1 MFDVKHPIISSN
13 YWIRLIII
21 WRKESRNVT
30 SRCYGSKNFWI
41 STIFLDRDVKRWK
54 KSLGFRFV
62 PGECNHAQ
70 ESHTCIFFVV
80 FFFCHISSTADC
92 WDPEIMLPWQR
103 DLTPCLH
110 YGGRGGWYQPRWMT
124 LFSRRCYLCPYKRL
138 ILGKGAFFILVFLNM
153 ITNPIISQTLNFCDV
168 APLFSV
174 LLKIV

>member
-1 MFDVKHPIISSN
+1 M
-13 YWIRLIII
+13 
-21 WRKESRNVT
+21 WRHVVMAEK
-30 SRCYGSKNFWI
+30 
-41 STIFLDRDVKRWK
+41 FLDLNNLSWQRRQTLEE
-54 KSLGFRFV
+54 KSGLPFCSRRVQPCTAKSYMHFFR
-62 PGECNHAQ
+62 C
-70 ESHTCIFFVV
+70 